1 MGDASTHRRPL
12 RRAGVFRPL
21 TRVTCARPASVPPL
35 RRVSAALAL
44 LLCAATTVRA
54 DPLQD
59 GKAAYLASDYARAYE
74 ILGPLAEQGDP
85 DAQITL
91 GIMYDYGQ
99 GVPKDDAIATEWY
112 RKAALHGIPTV
123 QHNLGV
129 KYFEGIGI
137 AKDYAEAARWWRMA
151 ADLGFAESQYSL
163 GEMYAWG
170 LGPAKDEAEAARW
183 YLAAAEQGHMLA
195 QYRLGVM
202 YAAGRGVPLDHGSA
216 YRWLRAA
223 AEQGMPQAQYQ
234 VGRFTED
241 GIGTPS
247 DADAAQRWYRLAADQ
262 GNEKAARRLAAA
274 ARREATAPAL
284 ASPARG
290 ADGSVAAT
298 AVPAAGGTSS
308 SPRREEW
315 IREQAPDHYT
325 LQLVTAS
332 NEASVASLI
341 DRPEFG
347 PDRAYFSRRLADRTG
362 YTAILGVY
370 RSREEAQQA
379 LSSLPAELQKTGPWV
394 RSFAEVQA
402 LLGSR

>member
-1 MGDASTHRRPL
+1 MGDASTHRRPR
-12 RRAGVFRPL
+12 RRAGMLRRIARSRPL
-21 TRVTCARPASVPPL
+21 AVPPL
-35 RRVSAALAL
+35 QRACMALAL
-44 LLCAATTVRA
+44 LLFSAATVRA
-54 DPLQD
+54 DPLEN
-59 GKAAYLASDYARAYE
+59 GKAAYLANDFARAFE
-74 ILGPLAEQGDP
+74 ILKPLAEQGDA

-99 GVPKDDAIATEWY
+99 GVPKDDAAATEWY

-137 AKDYAEAARWWRMA
+137 EKDYAEAARWWRMA

-163 GEMYAWG
+163 GEMHAWG
-170 LGPAKDEAEAARW
+170 IGPAKDEETAARW

-202 YAAGRGVPLDHGSA
+202 YAAGRGLPVDHDSA
-216 YRWLRAA
+216 YRWLRMA

-234 VGRFTED
+234 VGRLTED
-241 GIGTPS
+241 GVGTAP
-247 DADAAQRWYRLAADQ
+247 DADAARRWYRLAADQ
-262 GNEKAARRLAAA
+262 GHEKAAQRLEAV
-274 ARREATAPAL
+274 ARRETGIPAPAP
-284 ASPARG
+284 AATSP
-290 ADGSVAAT
+290 DQPVAAT
-298 AVPAAGGTSS
+298 AAAAADGLSAA
-308 SPRREEW
+308 PHREAW

-332 NEASVASLI
+332 NEASVAGLI

-347 PDRAYFSRRLADRTG
+347 PDRAYFSRALADRTG

-379 LSSLPAELQKTGPWV
+379 LAALPADLQKTKPWV

-402 LLGSR
+402 LLGRR

>member
-1 MGDASTHRRPL
+1 MGDASTHWRPP
-12 RRAGVFRPL
+12 RRAGVLRPTGRAPFPPAPL
-21 TRVTCARPASVPPL
+21 LQRVCV
-35 RRVSAALAL
+35 ALAL
-44 LLCAATTVRA
+44 VLFAAATVRA
-54 DPLQD
+54 DPLED
-59 GKAAYLASDYARAYE
+59 GKAAYLANDYARAYE
-74 ILGPLAEQGDP
+74 ILKPLAEQGDA

-99 GVPKDDAIATEWY
+99 GVAKDDAIATEWY

-137 AKDYAEAARWWRMA
+137 EKDYAEAARWWRMA
-151 ADLGFAESQYSL
+151 AALGFAESQYSL

-170 LGPAKDEAEAARW
+170 LGPAKDEAAAARW
-183 YLAAAEQGHMLA
+183 YLAAAEQGHTLA

-216 YRWLRAA
+216 YRWLRMA

-241 GIGTPS
+241 GIGTPP
-247 DADAAQRWYRLAADQ
+247 DADAARRWYRLAADQ

-274 ARREATAPAL
+274 ARREATISQT
-284 ASPARG
+284 ASSA
-290 ADGSVAAT
+290 GSSGDPVTAT
-298 AVPAAGGTSS
+298 SVPAADGASS
-308 SPRREEW
+308 SPHREAW

-347 PDRAYFSRRLADRTG
+347 SDRAYFRRALAERTG

-370 RSREEAQQA
+370 RSRAEAQQA
-379 LSSLPAELQKTGPWV
+379 LSALPAELQKTRPWV

-402 LLGSR
+402 LLGR

>member
-1 MGDASTHRRPL
+1 MPQSRRPC
-12 RRAGVFRPL
+12 
-21 TRVTCARPASVPPL
+21 TRVRLPAVPRL
-35 RRVSAALAL
+35 RYASIAIALILAAGAL
-44 LLCAATTVRA
+44 RA
-54 DPLQD
+54 DPLED
-59 GKAAYLASDYARAYE
+59 GKNAYLAGDYGRAFE
-74 ILGPLAEQGDP
+74 ILEPLAEQGDA

-99 GVPKDDAIATEWY
+99 GVPKDDATATQWY

-137 AKDYAEAARWWRMA
+137 EKDYAEAARWWRMA

-170 LGPAKDEAEAARW
+170 IGPAKDEEEAARW

-195 QYRLGVM
+195 QYRLGVL
-202 YAAGRGVPLDHGSA
+202 YANGRGVPVDHVSA

-234 VGRFTED
+234 VGRLAED
-241 GIGTPS
+241 GIGTAP
-247 DADAAQRWYRLAADQ
+247 DADAARRWYRLAADQ
-262 GNEKAARRLAAA
+262 GHEKAAQRLEVV
-274 ARREATAPAL
+274 ARRETTMPAPA
-284 ASPARG
+284 ATSPDRP
-290 ADGSVAAT
+290 VAAT
-298 AVPAAGGTSS
+298 AVPGATGQPLG
-308 SPRREEW
+308 PHREAW

-332 NEASVASLI
+332 DEASVARLI

-347 PDRAYFSRRLADRTG
+347 PDRAYFSRVLADRTG

-370 RSREEAQQA
+370 RSRQEAQQA
-379 LSSLPAELQKTGPWV
+379 LASLPPDVQKTRPWV

-402 LLGSR
+402 LIGGR

>member
-1 MGDASTHRRPL
+1 MAIAL
-12 RRAGVFRPL
+12 ILAAG
-21 TRVTCARPASVPPL
+21 
-35 RRVSAALAL
+35 AL
-44 LLCAATTVRA
+44 RA
-54 DPLQD
+54 DPLED
-59 GKAAYLASDYARAYE
+59 GKAAYLAGDYGRAYE
-74 ILGPLAEQGDP
+74 ILRPLAEQGDA

-99 GVPKDDAIATEWY
+99 GVPKDDAAATEWY

-137 AKDYAEAARWWRMA
+137 EKDYAEAARWWRMA

-170 LGPAKDEAEAARW
+170 LGPAKDEEAAARW

-195 QYRLGVM
+195 QYRLGVL
-202 YAAGRGVPLDHGSA
+202 YAAGRGLPVDHDSA
-216 YRWLRAA
+216 YRWLRLA

-234 VGRFTED
+234 VGRLTED
-241 GIGTPS
+241 GVGTAP
-247 DADAAQRWYRLAADQ
+247 DADAARRWYRLAADQ
-262 GNEKAARRLAAA
+262 GHEKAAQRLEAVARREPSVTAPAAA
-274 ARREATAPAL
+274 ATSPDQRVAAAAVSAADGLPSGPHREA
-284 ASPARG
+284 
-290 ADGSVAAT
+290 
-298 AVPAAGGTSS
+298 
-308 SPRREEW
+308 W

-347 PDRAYFSRRLADRTG
+347 PDRAYFSRALADRTG

-379 LSSLPAELQKTGPWV
+379 LASLPADLQKTRPWV
-394 RSFAEVQA
+394 RSFADVQA
-402 LLGSR
+402 LLGGR